1 MERKLTFHIPGLVHL
16 PCSKEYMCC
25 AFTQKILNLIK
36 MLKSL
41 GHTVYFYGAEGS
53 DVPADEFIQ
62 THTLKDIR
70 KEWGEGDNRFEIGY
84 DWKVKNFKHDFNKT
98 KTQTT
103 LKFYKTCIEEITK
116 RKQPDHFILLPQ
128 GIYHKPIADA
138 VKLYLTCE
146 PGIGYRGSYA
156 PFRAFEGHYIQ
167 NFTYGSEH
175 PRQSING
182 AYYDRVIPNY
192 FDLKDF
198 KFSAKKDDYFLF
210 IGRLIQRKGL
220 RTAHL
225 ISKELGI
232 PLKIAGQGMKSWEK
246 GKLVTEE
253 VTLEG
258 EHLDYVGY
266 VGVDE
271 RKKLLSK
278 AKAVIVA
285 TTYLEP
291 FGGTNVEAQL
301 SGTPVLTTNFGAFF
315 DTVEQGKTG
324 FRCDTLDDFI
334 QNAKK
339 VDSLDYKY
347 IRDRAIEKYSMDSV
361 KYEFDKW
368 FRDLYQLYLSTTDKN
383 IKGWHYISK

>member
-1 MERKLTFHIPGLVHL
+1 MG
-16 PCSKEYMCC
+16 C

-116 RKQPDHFILLPQ
+116 RKKPDHFILLPQ

-156 PFRAFEGHYIQ
+156 PFRAFEGHYMQ

-182 AYYDRVIPNY
+182 SYYDRVIPNY

-253 VTLEG
+253 ITLEG

-266 VGVDE
+266 VGVKE
-271 RKKLLSK
+271 RKELLSK

-324 FRCDTLDDFI
+324 FRCDTLDDFV

-368 FRDLYQLYLSTTDKN
+368 FKDLYQLYLSTTDKN